1 MMEGVV
7 DRGTARS
14 LKDLKMPLAGK
25 TGTTND
31 AKDAW
36 FAGFNGKLVAIA
48 WVGFDQ
54 PRTLGRREYGGVA
67 ALPIWS
73 NFMAKSLAGT
83 PSTWVR
89 FDKDASA
96 PISRDE
102 LQVQQSEDQ
111 KVYRASPPLARPL
124 YRPAPVVPTRSIDND
139 FSDLPG
145 TAPSADEQI
154 IVPSKK
160 QPPALGT
167 ETQSPSPKKERDNI
181 ENLINQIQ

>member
-1 MMEGVV
+1 M
-7 DRGTARS
+7 T
-14 LKDLKMPLAGK
+14 DLWLS
-25 TGTTND
+25 
-31 AKDAW
+31 
-36 FAGFNGKLVAIA
+36 
-48 WVGFDQ
+48 
-54 PRTLGRREYGGVA
+54 E
-67 ALPIWS
+67 
-73 NFMAKSLAGT
+73 
-83 PSTWVR
+83 
-89 FDKDASA
+89 
-96 PISRDE
+96 
-102 LQVQQSEDQ
+102 SEDQ

-167 ETQSPSPKKERDNI
+167 ETQSPTPKKKRDNI